1 MSRWN
6 ALQCLKPHPNG
17 PGKVIPHTRFQD
29 VELTFWT
36 PPLTPCIL
44 GDSFTANPL
53 TADHR
58 ESDFSEQASRG
69 TAVMSVKPFNA
80 EQVAVEVPI
89 AAAAAPARNTMGAKE
104 LQRKGDAKQRLA
116 DLGIYL

>member
-17 PGKVIPHTRFQD
+17 PGKVIPHPRFQD

-44 GDSFTANPL
+44 WDSFTANPL

-89 AAAAAPARNTMGAKE
+89 AAAAAPARNTLGAKE

>member
-1 MSRWN
+1 MV
-6 ALQCLKPHPNG
+6 L
-17 PGKVIPHTRFQD
+17 GKSFLLRFQD

-89 AAAAAPARNTMGAKE
+89 AAAAAPARNTQLSACTA
-104 LQRKGDAKQRLA
+104 RRRYA
-116 DLGIYL
+116 